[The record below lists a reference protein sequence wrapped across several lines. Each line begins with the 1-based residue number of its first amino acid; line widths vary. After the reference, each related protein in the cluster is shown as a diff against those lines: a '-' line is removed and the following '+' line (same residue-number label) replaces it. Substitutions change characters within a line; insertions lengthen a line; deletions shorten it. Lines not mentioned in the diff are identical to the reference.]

1 MQVRNPYTGL
11 VDYELLPTPVAVI
24 EATCSRLRAAQ
35 PEWHAAG
42 FEHRASVLREFA
54 AVATGLRDDLVDA
67 LGRDT
72 GRYAL
77 TLAEAGIAAKIERE
91 ITGARRWLAPPARIE
106 HELGGVRAEQVWT
119 PHGLVAAITPWNFPL
134 SLSLL
139 DSVPALLAGCAVI
152 VKPSEVTP
160 RFIDVMDRILERV
173 PTLGDVFAYMR
184 GDGAVGRQLV
194 DMADFICF
202 TGSTR
207 TGRAIH
213 QQAARRGIPVSL
225 EMGGKDPMI
234 VLPDADPEQA
244 AIAAVMASCLAS
256 GQICTSIERIYV
268 HSALHD
274 AFVRELVRHA
284 TRVGLNCDD
293 FRSGLIGPFIFERQA
308 AVVRDH
314 IEDAVARGARL
325 HVGGRIVERGGSWC
339 PATVLT
345 DVDHGMKVM
354 REETFGPLM
363 PVMRYETVEQAIG
376 LANDSSY
383 GLNALVFGQ
392 DREQAI
398 AVARRLS
405 VGGVAVNRPGLPV
418 MFREFEQDGR
428 GDSGAGPSRMG
439 RAGMSRFL
447 RSTAV
452 VASTVA
458 TDLKS
463 DPMVRMALGIDT

>member
-1 MQVRNPYTGL
+1 MNVRNPYTGL
-11 VDYELLPTPVAVI
+11 LDYELVPTPASVI
-24 EATCSRLRAAQ
+24 EATCSRLRTAQ

-54 AVATGLRDDLVDA
+54 TVATELRDDLVDA

-72 GRYAL
+72 GRHAL
-77 TLAEAGIAAKIERE
+77 TLAEAAVAAKIDRE
-91 ITGARRWLAPPARIE
+91 IANARRWLAPQSPAE
-106 HELGGVRAEQVWT
+106 HEVGAMQAEQVWT
-119 PHGLVAAITPWNFPL
+119 PYGLVAAITPWNFPL

-139 DSVPALLAGCAVI
+139 DSIPALLAGCAVV
-152 VKPSEVTP
+152 VKPSEITP

-173 PTLGDVFAYMR
+173 PALGDVFACIR
-184 GDGAVGRQLV
+184 GDGAAGRQLV
-194 DMADFICF
+194 ETADFVCF

-213 QQAARRGIPVSL
+213 EQAARRGISVSL

-274 AFVRELVRHA
+274 EFVRELVRY
-284 TRVGLNCDD
+284 TGRVELNCDD
-293 FRSGLIGPFIFERQA
+293 FRSGMIGPFIFERQA
-308 AVVRDH
+308 AVVHDH
-314 IEDAVARGARL
+314 IEDAVSRGARL
-325 HVGGRIVERGGSWC
+325 LAGGRIVERGGLWC

-345 DVDHGMKVM
+345 NVDHGMKVM

-363 PVMRYETVEQAIG
+363 PVMRYDTVEQAIG
-376 LANDSSY
+376 LANDSCY

-398 AVARRLS
+398 AVARHLA

-439 RAGMSRFL
+439 RAGMFRFL
-447 RSTAV
+447 RSTAI
-452 VASTVA
+452 VAAPVA

-463 DPMVRMALGIDT
+463 DPMVRMAFGIDT